1 MIAAVA
7 ALSMASCKKVY
18 TCECTANTG
27 VSTVDNY
34 SYETGK
40 VKKADAEDACSAS
53 NTAYSA
59 YSGGKCAL
67 K

>member
-27 VSTVDNY
+27 VSTVDKY

-40 VKKADAEDACSAS
+40 VKKADAEDACNKS
-53 NTAYSA
+53 NDGYKLLTD
-59 YSGGKCAL
+59 GKCAL